1 MHRFITRFAV
11 GIMAAGVSFGL
22 IATSGPAA
30 TAATHTRA
38 RSATTLPAG
47 ETVTHYADGRT
58 LYTMAMKFAPKAGR
72 AAGVRPDG
80 FGQNPGDC
88 GTAKLWTYAGSHQF
102 QLSLIGNAGV
112 FLGLG
117 AYEFTTNGVGS
128 LPVWGAIEGKG
139 QTWTSG
145 RMNVLDPGLFAGAAV
160 VAGDDQ
166 TSEGNCIIAVGAIWN

>member
-1 MHRFITRFAV
+1 MHRFITRLAV
-11 GIMAAGVSFGL
+11 GIMAAGVSLGL

-30 TAATHTRA
+30 SAATHTRA
-38 RSATTLPAG
+38 TSAATLPAG

-58 LYTMAMKFAPKAGR
+58 LYTIAMKFAPKAGR
-72 AAGVRPDG
+72 ATGIRPDG

-117 AYEFTTNGVGS
+117 AYEFTTNGIGS
-128 LPVWGAIEGKG
+128 LTDQHHRTRLGSSPGPARPSRAAAPCRRARPRECPPADLVGDGA
-139 QTWTSG
+139 TAAVPSG
-145 RMNVLDPGLFAGAAV
+145 R
-160 VAGDDQ
+160 
-166 TSEGNCIIAVGAIWN
+166 